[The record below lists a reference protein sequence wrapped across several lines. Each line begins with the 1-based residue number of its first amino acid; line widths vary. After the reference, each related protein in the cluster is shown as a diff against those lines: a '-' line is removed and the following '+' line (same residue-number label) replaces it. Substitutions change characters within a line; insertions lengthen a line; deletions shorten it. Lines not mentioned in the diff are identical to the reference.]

1 MRYVGRI
8 ITNSKVDDVSEF
20 IEVTKG
26 TSSIVDNQAK
36 IPTIIVGY
44 KNAESI
50 CGKLNVLNKK
60 IGNNLYWTF
69 SKRERRIDYDPD
81 MRAFFS
87 NVSDFV
93 MKYCKYEYI
102 DLITADDEKKNHLK
116 NVLASNVLKVVYSTE
131 QMYYIYVPHENITY
145 GLAKSVVDFVGWGDI
160 DGNNIVSVEDTEFSE
175 NKISKAAFA
184 NPLLY
189 YLKTF

>member
-8 ITNSKVDDVSEF
+8 ITNSKMDDVSEF
-20 IEVTKG
+20 IEVTRE
-26 TSSIVDNQAK
+26 TSSIVNNEAK

-50 CGKLNVLNKK
+50 CGKLNVLDRK
-60 IGNNLYWTF
+60 IGKNLSWTY

-81 MRAFFS
+81 MRNFFS
-87 NVSDFV
+87 DVSNFV
-93 MKYCKYEYI
+93 LKYCKYEYI
-102 DLITADDEKKNHLK
+102 DLITASEENKKHLVDVLNEKFLK
-116 NVLASNVLKVVYSTE
+116 IIYETDK
-131 QMYYIYVPHENITY
+131 MYYIYVPHENITY
-145 GLAKSVVDFVGWGDI
+145 GVAKTVIEFVGWNDI
-160 DGNNIVSVEDTEFSE
+160 SGNNAVKINDREFSE
-175 NKISKAAFA
+175 NKISKTAFE

>member
-69 SKRERRIDYDPD
+69 SKRERRIDYDHD
-81 MRAFFS
+81 MRTFFS

-116 NVLASNVLKVVYSTE
+116 NVLDSNVLKVVYSTE

-145 GLAKSVVDFVGWGDI
+145 GLAKSVVDFVGCGDI

-175 NKISKAAFA
+175 NKISKAVFA

-189 YLKTF
+189 YLRTF